1 MELIAQY
8 GLALVFVNV
17 LLERAGLPLPATPT
31 LLICGS
37 FGGHRPAL
45 RLVHFRPG
53 TARLRHWRHRLVPG
67 GPLLRSAGDEVSLPR
82 LPVTGFLRTHH

>member
-31 LLICGS
+31 LLI
-37 FGGHRPAL
+37 
-45 RLVHFRPG
+45 
-53 TARLRHWRHRLVPG
+53 
-67 GPLLRSAGDEVSLPR
+67 
-82 LPVTGFLRTHH
+82 